1 MSAHYLSVVI
11 PAYNEALRIG
21 TTLEQVTTYLAAKN
35 YLTELIVVD
44 DGSTDET
51 PQVLREFVA
60 RHPGT
65 RILGHRPNRGKGFSL
80 RRGMLEAQGEIVLFC
95 DADLSA
101 PIEETEKLLAA
112 LEAGGADAAV
122 GSRALDR
129 RLIGVRQPWYRE
141 QAGRVFNLIVRAF
154 TGLKIHDMQCGLKLF
169 RASTTRR
176 AFELLRATGFGYD
189 PEVLFLI
196 ERDGGRIVEVAIR
209 WDDNPATK
217 LRFLRDSTRMF
228 LDLIAL
234 RWRWAKGLYNREN

>member
-1 MSAHYLSVVI
+1 MTSERNGFLRNRLSRTARLSRGHYDFRCDVS
-11 PAYNEALRIG
+11 P
-21 TTLEQVTTYLAAKN
+21 LAADSQRLFPGRQKHF
-35 YLTELIVVD
+35 VD
-44 DGSTDET
+44 RGPDAVPLDPAIPRFEDADRFLHAR
-51 PQVLREFVA
+51 VVA
-60 RHPGT
+60 RT
-65 RILGHRPNRGKGFSL
+65 
-80 RRGMLEAQGEIVLFC
+80 Q
-95 DADLSA
+95 D
-101 PIEETEKLLAA
+101 
-112 LEAGGADAAV
+112 
-122 GSRALDR
+122 
-129 RLIGVRQPWYRE
+129 RE

-154 TGLKIHDMQCGLKLF
+154 TGLKIHDTQCGLKLF